1 MENGSDLKRY
11 PFQYCSVS
19 AVAAH
24 AGAINAEV
32 VSVNP
37 ADAQG
42 MGYARSKWVTENLV
56 AIAAS
61 TRKIRAE
68 MFRIGQMVG
77 DTVHGVWNETE
88 AIPLQIKSAQSVGAM
103 PELSEVSRAVRVS
116 SWRPYSSDL
125 RSA

>member
-1 MENGSDLKRY
+1 
-11 PFQYCSVS
+11 
-19 AVAAH
+19 
-24 AGAINAEV
+24 
-32 VSVNP
+32 
-37 ADAQG
+37 

-68 MFRIGQMVG
+68 TFRIGQMVG

-103 PELSEVSRAVRVS
+103 PELSEVSGAARLSFWKR
-116 SWRPYSSDL
+116 YSSNL
-125 RSA
+125 PSA

>member
-1 MENGSDLKRY
+1 M
-11 PFQYCSVS
+11 S

-24 AGAINAEV
+24 AGLVNAEV
-32 VSVNP
+32 VSTNP

-68 MFRIGQMVG
+68 TFRIGQMVG

-103 PELSEVSRAVRVS
+103 PELSEVSKHPKSRVKLQ
-116 SWRPYSSDL
+116 PMMKLVVYSPCPGSP
-125 RSA
+125 ST